1 MQNASNHGYVT
12 HSLNMDHVIL
22 QCLYTRVPSTRNI
35 NMVTGYYDKHIYTY
49 NIIQVVNIHTFFF
62 FFYKEEFIKQKFY
75 KKRTNKI
82 IIKIK

>member
-1 MQNASNHGYVT
+1 MGWCCESGFFCVDGRSRYLYIVLGGYLR
-12 HSLNMDHVIL
+12 SF
-22 QCLYTRVPSTRNI
+22 
-35 NMVTGYYDKHIYTY
+35 
-49 NIIQVVNIHTFFF
+49 FFF